1 MSALTSFYVPFA
13 QLTLAGK
20 TSLKPGDLYKQDI
33 LSGRVEV
40 TVNRLLSCMDAR
52 LYDAT
57 GKQCQSRRPELKLK
71 SIVTTEFSLPL
82 GDAFHRRMMSPYQW
96 LYFDEVIPSAMRI
109 DDIMMALRN
118 RGFKPFVRTGD
129 PENCFI
135 VADRAHGPDRLR
147 LALYVRGE
155 RYKARRERSVPG
167 GMTYRTAVDSGELR
181 IYVYGS
187 LRAESGPVVHEINAL
202 RRALHE
208 RFDRLPAGR

>member
-1 MSALTSFYVPFA
+1 
-13 QLTLAGK
+13 
-20 TSLKPGDLYKQDI
+20 
-33 LSGRVEV
+33 
-40 TVNRLLSCMDAR
+40 
-52 LYDAT
+52 
-57 GKQCQSRRPELKLK
+57 
-71 SIVTTEFSLPL
+71 
-82 GDAFHRRMMSPYQW
+82 MSPYQW

-147 LALYVRGE
+147 LTLYVRGE